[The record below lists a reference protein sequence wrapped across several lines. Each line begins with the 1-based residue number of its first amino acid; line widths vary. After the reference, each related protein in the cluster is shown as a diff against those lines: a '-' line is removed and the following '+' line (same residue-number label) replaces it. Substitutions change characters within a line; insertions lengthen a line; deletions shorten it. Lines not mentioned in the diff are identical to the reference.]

1 MSQEPPQPN
10 REPQTRELA
19 TAIDPDVPSGALGG
33 GVIEDVEAGIDSEG
47 AIRSGKLAGK
57 SMWAAIWILAMPV
70 LFQQFMQ
77 ACVGLVDK
85 MLAGRLPETIVKP
98 AMDAIGIGSYVGW
111 LIGVAMVGVGIG
123 GGAMIA
129 RSIGSGDTLRAG
141 RALGQAVNLSIWWGA
156 VVGVAMWFGAGPLA
170 DASKLSPEA
179 RVYCLQYV
187 RALAIAMPFTGVMM
201 VGSMCLHGAGETTR
215 PSLIAI
221 CVNVV
226 NIVFAY
232 ALSGVDIKVGQH
244 VLHNPFPFHWD
255 VVGIAVGAALSAM
268 VGAVATLWI
277 MFRGVKDLKLEWRNM
292 GPDWSMAWPIIRMG
306 IPNFFEGLAMWG
318 VNLFVIT
325 FIGQIAKRGLE
336 EGGGEGLQG
345 AHIIAIQWE
354 ALSFLPG
361 FAMGTAAGAMAG
373 QYLGAK
379 NPQMAQRSVIACAG
393 VAVAIMGSMGVLFM
407 TSGRMLTSVISS
419 EEVFLRH
426 TPHLLFICG
435 TIEMLFA
442 LALVFRQALRGAG
455 DAMGPF
461 VITAISSYLVRLPL
475 AWYFGIHLQM
485 GIEGIWIGMCL
496 EIVVRAG
503 LFSARFFQGNWKRIQ
518 L

>member
-1 MSQEPPQPN
+1 M
-10 REPQTRELA
+10 
-19 TAIDPDVPSGALGG
+19 I
-33 GVIEDVEAGIDSEG
+33 IEDVEAGIDSEG
-47 AIRSGKLAGK
+47 AIKSGKLAGK
-57 SMWAAIWILAMPV
+57 SMWAAIWILALPV

-85 MLAGRLPETIVKP
+85 MLAGRLPANIVTP

-129 RSIGSGDTLRAG
+129 RSIGSGDVLRGG
-141 RALGQAVNLSIWWGA
+141 RALGQAVVLSIWWGA
-156 VVGVAMWFGAGPLA
+156 FVGVVMWFSAGALA
-170 DASKLSPEA
+170 DMSKLSPEA
-179 RVYCLQYV
+179 RMYCLQYV
-187 RALAIAMPFTGVMM
+187 RALAVAMPFTGVMM
-201 VGSMCLHGAGETTR
+201 VGGMCLHGAGETTR
-215 PSLIAI
+215 PSLIAVL
-221 CVNVV
+221 VNLV

-232 ALSGVDIKVGQH
+232 ALSGVDVSIGGH
-244 VLHNPFPFHWD
+244 TLHNPFPFHWN
-255 VVGIAVGAALSAM
+255 VVGIAVGAALSS
-268 VGAVATLWI
+268 VIGAIATMWI
-277 MFRGVKDLKLEWRNM
+277 MFRGVKDLRLEWRHM
-292 GPDWSMAWPIIRMG
+292 GPDWDMARPIIRMG

-318 VNLFVIT
+318 VNLFVIR
-325 FIGQIAKRGLE
+325 FIGEISKRGIDA
-336 EGGGEGLQG
+336 GGGEGLQG

-373 QYLGAK
+373 QYLGAR
-379 NPQMAQRSVIACAG
+379 NPRMAQRSVIACAC
-393 VAVAIMGSMGVLFM
+393 VAMVIMGSMGVLFM
-407 TSGRMLTSVISS
+407 TSGRLLTSVISS
-419 EEVFLRH
+419 EGVFLRH

-435 TIEMLFA
+435 TIETFFA

-461 VITAISSYLVRLPL
+461 IITAVSSYLVRLPL

-485 GIEGIWIGMCL
+485 GIEGIWIGLCL
-496 EIVVRAG
+496 EIVVRAA
-503 LFSARFFQGNWKRIQ
+503 LFSGRFFQGKWKRIK

>member
-1 MSQEPPQPN
+1 M
-10 REPQTRELA
+10 
-19 TAIDPDVPSGALGG
+19 IV
-33 GVIEDVEAGIDSEG
+33 EDVEAGIDSEG
-47 AIRSGKLAGK
+47 AIKSGKLAGK
-57 SMWAAIWILAMPV
+57 SMWAAIWILALPV

-85 MLAGRLPETIVKP
+85 MLAGRLPSNIVRP

-129 RSIGSGDTLRAG
+129 RSIGAGDTSRAG
-141 RALGQAVNLSIWWGA
+141 RALGQSVNISIWWGA
-156 VVGVAMWFGAGPLA
+156 VVGVLMWFGAGPLA
-170 DASKLSPEA
+170 DMSKLSPEA

-187 RALAIAMPFTGVMM
+187 RTLALAMPFTGVMM

-215 PSLIAI
+215 PSLIAVG
-221 CVNVV
+221 VNIV

-232 ALSGVDIKVGQH
+232 ALSGVDITVGWGGSEH
-244 VLHNPFPFHWD
+244 TLHNPFPFHLN
-255 VVGIAVGAALSAM
+255 VVGIAAGAALSS
-268 VGAVATLWI
+268 VFGAAATLWI
-277 MFRGVKDLKLEWRNM
+277 MFRGVKDLKLEWRYM
-292 GPDWSMAWPIIRMG
+292 PVDRSIAVPIVRMG
-306 IPNFFEGLAMWG
+306 VPNFLEGCAMWG
-318 VNLFVIT
+318 VNLFVIS
-325 FIGQIAKRGLE
+325 FIGQIARRGIE
-336 EGGGEGLQG
+336 NGGGEGLQG

-373 QYLGAK
+373 QFLGAG
-379 NPQMAQRSVIACAG
+379 NPRMAQRSVIACTA
-393 VAVAIMGSMGVLFM
+393 VAVVIMGSMGVLFM

-426 TPHLLFICG
+426 TPNMLFICG
-435 TIEMLFA
+435 TIEMFFA

-461 VITAISSYLVRLPL
+461 VITAVSSYLVRLPL
-475 AWYFGIHLQM
+475 AWYFGIHLEM

-496 EIVVRAG
+496 EIVVRAA
-503 LFSARFFQGNWKRIQ
+503 LFSARFFQGKWKRIK